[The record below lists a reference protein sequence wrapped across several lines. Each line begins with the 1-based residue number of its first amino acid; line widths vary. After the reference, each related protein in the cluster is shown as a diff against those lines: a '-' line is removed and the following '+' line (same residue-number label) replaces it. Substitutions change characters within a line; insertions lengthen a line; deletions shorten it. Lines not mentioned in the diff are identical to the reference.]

1 MNGSIANATSD
12 SGSRLADPHSITRPC
27 SHCGLPTRI
36 DVNKAVSA
44 AASEPDATATAASN
58 ADTTTSTTTG
68 KTQGTTRVAVPDKVF
83 CCHGCLGA
91 YALIHELGL
100 DQYYELRKV
109 SHVDAASPVRPTRGA
124 QVLQDL
130 EAAGVEVQHTSDGQ
144 CTVRLAVDGLH
155 CAACAWLIE
164 SLPPTMPGVHSTRV
178 RMSDRS
184 IQIVY
189 DPRQTNPAN
198 VADRLATL
206 GYALSPFVEDDEAS
220 AEDRRLQKEH
230 WIGIASAF
238 FLAANAMWIGVALYA
253 GESTGMAASHEYFL
267 RWTGTLLACLSTAF
281 PGRIFF
287 RSAWMALQSRIPHI
301 DVPVALALGIGT
313 IGSIIGAYLGRGHIY
328 FDSLASLV
336 LLLRIGRYIQF
347 RSQYRTG
354 LSVSRLLRMNT
365 STATRIKAD
374 GTQQLVPASRL
385 CVDDRIAVL
394 SGEMIPA
401 DGIILS
407 GQSTLQT
414 ALLTGESFPTSVAVG
429 DKVYGGTLN
438 ITAPIEV
445 LVSAAGSKSRVG
457 RLTEM
462 VRQASNDRTPLIQK
476 ADKIGS
482 WFIIAVLS
490 LSAITFT
497 TWLFVSGAER
507 ATQHTVALLTI
518 ACPCALAIAAPIVVT
533 VALGR
538 AARRQIWIRDGNCL
552 ERLAAPGFMW
562 FDKTGT
568 LTHGVL
574 GIKRWVGPDWALAPI
589 AALESQ
595 SNHPIAHSI
604 VSFCREHLLDSQN
617 ESDTT
622 EVEQLFGQGIR
633 GIVNGQSIAIG
644 SARMMRSMDIDVPIA
659 ATTSKQSLD
668 HIVYVSVGGKSVG
681 WFELIDSTRADA
693 IPVLRELGKQGWKIG
708 ILSGDRQEVVQQLA
722 DELSSAGVVVQVAYG
737 EMSPEQKVESIT
749 QSRSQTAGPVVMVG
763 DGINDAAALAVA
775 DVGIALRGGSEISL
789 KNAPVYIADSNLAS
803 IPDLI
808 EASKRSVRAIYKCF
822 AASLIYNC
830 ITISLAA
837 FGWIHPLVAAI
848 LMPVSGITVLTLAM
862 RARTFPRRKSDRS

>member
-1 MNGSIANATSD
+1 MNTSTDSPTANPSSD
-12 SGSRLADPHSITRPC
+12 RAETQSITRPC
-27 SHCGLPTRI
+27 SHCGLPTHI
-36 DVNKAVSA
+36 QL
-44 AASEPDATATAASN
+44 TATSSVDN
-58 ADTTTSTTTG
+58 STND
-68 KTQGTTRVAVPDKVF
+68 AVPDKVF

-100 DQYYELRKV
+100 DQYYELRKA
-109 SHVDAASPVRPTRGA
+109 SRVDAASPVRPTRGA

-130 EAAGVEVQHTSDGQ
+130 EAAGVEVQQASDGQ
-144 CTVRLAVDGLH
+144 CSVRLAVDGLH

-189 DPRQTNPAN
+189 DPNQTNPAR

-220 AEDRRLQKEH
+220 VEDRRLQREH
-230 WIGIASAF
+230 WVGIATAF

-253 GESTGMAASHEYFL
+253 GESTGMAPSHEYFL
-267 RWTGTLLACLSTAF
+267 RWTGTLLACLSTSF
-281 PGRIFF
+281 PGQIFF
-287 RSAWMALQSRIPHI
+287 RSAWTAIRNGIPHI

-313 IGSIIGAYLGRGHIY
+313 IGSIVGAYIGKGHIY

-365 STATRIKAD
+365 STATRVKSD
-374 GTQQLVPASRL
+374 GTQQLVPSARL
-385 CVDDRIAVL
+385 AVDDRILVL

-401 DGIILS
+401 DGTITR

-414 ALLTGESFPTSVAVG
+414 ALLTGESFPTSVTVG
-429 DKVYGGTLN
+429 DRVFGGTLN

-445 LVSAAGSKSRVG
+445 IVTAAGSKSRVG
-457 RLTEM
+457 RLTEI

-482 WFIIAVLS
+482 WFILAVLS
-490 LSAITFT
+490 LSAVTFVAWT
-497 TWLFVSGAER
+497 FASGIEQ

-552 ERLAAPGFMW
+552 ERLASPGFMW

-574 GIKRWVGPDWALAPI
+574 GIKRWVGPDWVLSLVV
-589 AALESQ
+589 ALESQ
-595 SNHPIAHSI
+595 SNHPIALSI
-604 VSFCREHLLDSQN
+604 VSFCNEHLLNDAVRDDAHV
-617 ESDTT
+617 SDI
-622 EVEQLFGQGIR
+622 EQVFGLGIQGL
-633 GIVNGQSIAIG
+633 VNGQSIAIG
-644 SARMMRSMDIDVPIA
+644 SARLMRSLEIEVPSA
-659 ATTSKQSLD
+659 ATTTNQSLD
-668 HIVYVSVGGKSVG
+668 HIVYVAVDEKSMG
-681 WFELIDSTRADA
+681 WFELIDTTRADA
-693 IPVLRELGKQGWKIG
+693 TPVLKELTNQGWKIG
-708 ILSGDRQEVVQQLA
+708 ILSGDRQEVVCHLVK
-722 DELSSAGVVVQVAYG
+722 EFESAGVAIAAAHG
-737 EMSPEQKVESIT
+737 EMSPEQKVETIAKCHTLTS
-749 QSRSQTAGPVVMVG
+749 GPVVMVG

-775 DVGIALRGGSEISL
+775 DVGIALRGGSEIAL

-803 IPDLI
+803 IPDLL
-808 EASKRSVRAIYKCF
+808 EASKRSVRAIYNCF
-822 AASLIYNC
+822 TASLIYNC

-848 LMPVSGITVLTLAM
+848 LMPISGITVLTLAM
-862 RARTFPRRKSDRS
+862 RARTFPRRRNANS